1 MEICFRA
8 HGVQL
13 TEKERSFA
21 IRKVESALA
30 CFEQQINKVCFYL
43 ADTNGPRN
51 SGDDKACRIVVQ
63 VHKQKPLVI
72 TGREA
77 SVGRVIDGV
86 TDRLHCLVRRRL
98 ARMRS
103 VVKPRSRQLPLSP

>member
-1 MEICFRA
+1 
-8 HGVQL
+8 
-13 TEKERSFA
+13 
-21 IRKVESALA
+21 
-30 CFEQQINKVCFYL
+30 
-43 ADTNGPRN
+43 
-51 SGDDKACRIVVQ
+51 VQ

-72 TGREA
+72 AGRES

-103 VVKPRSRQLPLSP
+103 VVKPRSRQLPLSS